1 MIASLRGTLVS
12 KAVESIVVDVHGV
25 GYQLSIPLSTYYKLP
40 MLSQEVFLLVHT
52 HVREDAIIL
61 FGFCS
66 KEEKDL
72 FELLLKVSKI
82 GPKLALAILSS
93 ITSDEF
99 YRAVAQGNIERIQA
113 IPGIGKRMAERI
125 ILELKDR
132 ITSPPPE
139 FTGFSSTEVS
149 PSVLEDAL
157 AALLSLGY
165 QRSVAEDILGRLIRE
180 HHTGSWS
187 VQEFI
192 KASLKRLGT
201 NKAF

>member
-40 MLSQEVFLLVHT
+40 RLSQEVSLLVHT

-93 ITSDEF
+93 IASDEF
-99 YRAVAQGNIERIQA
+99 YCAVAQGNIERIQA

-132 ITSPPPE
+132 ITSTPPE
-139 FTGFSSTEVS
+139 FTGLS
-149 PSVLEDAL
+149 SVLEDAL

-180 HHTGSWS
+180 QDTGSWS
-187 VQEFI
+187 VQDFI

-201 NKAF
+201 SKAF